1 MLSYIFRRLL
11 YTIPVVWGV
20 VTVVFILI
28 NVVPGDPARLM
39 LGQRGDPATLA
50 KIRSDMGLD
59 LPIHQQYFNFLR
71 DVAKGDLGKSY
82 RSNEMV
88 TTALFERFKATFRLA
103 IWAILLAAL
112 VGITAG
118 VISAVKQYSCF
129 DYSAM
134 IIAISGVSAPVFWVG
149 LLLLLAFA
157 YNLNWIPGVG
167 YGDGD
172 WRYLVL
178 PVIALGVRPAALLA
192 RLTRSCMLEVLSQDY
207 VRTARAK
214 GLAERV
220 VVGRHAF
227 RNALIPVVTIL
238 GTQVSDLLSGAVLTE
253 TIFAWPGIG
262 RLEIEALVNRD
273 FPIMRGGIIFMALIF
288 LVANLLVDL
297 SYGFIDPRVR
307 YD

>member
-1 MLSYIFRRLL
+1 MLSYILRRLL

-59 LPIHQQYFNFLR
+59 LPIYQQYFNFLR

-82 RSNEMV
+82 RSNEQV
-88 TTALFERFKATFRLA
+88 TTALLERFKATFRLA
-103 IWAILLAAL
+103 VWAILLAAL

-118 VISAVKQYSCF
+118 VISAVKQYSAF

-157 YNLNWIPGVG
+157 YNLNWVPGVG

-172 WRYLVL
+172 WRYLIL
-178 PVIALGVRPAALLA
+178 PVITLGVRPAALLA

-227 RNALIPVVTIL
+227 RNALIPVITVL

-262 RLEIEALVNRD
+262 RLEVEALINRD

-288 LVANLLVDL
+288 LVANLIVDL